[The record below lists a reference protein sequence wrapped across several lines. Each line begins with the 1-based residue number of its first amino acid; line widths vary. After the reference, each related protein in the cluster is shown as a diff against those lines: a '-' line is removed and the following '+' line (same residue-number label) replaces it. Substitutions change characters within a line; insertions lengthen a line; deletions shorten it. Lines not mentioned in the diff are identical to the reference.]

1 VRNYK
6 NKKKS
11 IRQVY
16 GDIVNSYPETS
27 FSTININILYNSIAN
42 HLRIAQNPL
51 LCQSPAKIESQIA
64 NMKLVIFHNNFLL
77 NSTQDSHPII
87 PKVDFNE
94 CYLSRTLSKEKL
106 LYFSYIILKTQN
118 SLIPQS
124 FADNPEFK
132 YYLTLESENILYG
145 DATVNRTGIT
155 VIPYAPEIMEDLDAT
170 NEDLLSVMFAL
181 YNYKREITR
190 RYRDIFEIMGNIGG
204 LSKILML
211 FGFCVI
217 AYYANLRK
225 KEALMNELYTNKASL
240 NLEEFKEQKLKKNL
254 KCIDAEV
261 IKKVFRYCDKEF
273 KENGG
278 EEIKKRYS
286 AENPNIMKVQL
297 DLDAD
302 NYNNVNNINVESRE
316 SGNTVINNDFFLEAK
331 DAITPEV
338 IDEDAKRV
346 NSLFKRIYLEFCDEQ
361 NSEVKSIWAV
371 ADRNRKFEF
380 YNRIFCRAFV
390 KFFFT
395 HKAQQFGL
403 INFNLTSKSIEH
415 KDNNT
420 NKKNNNNDNNVE
432 SVQVSVSDM
441 NMLAEMLE
449 HLEKNF
455 EGNYAQQANF
465 SFSMVNY
472 INEVEVANYKSL
484 IDNIDTKSASKF
496 GFKIY
501 EIFCLICCRS
511 CATRNF
517 KRRCKEFESKYEEFL
532 EQTDFNQII
541 NSLQEFKTFKKTFF
555 EKGQLWLFDSCPI
568 KSITYE
574 DDDDAVDTKE
584 TENQKALQ
592 KKISIEVFIFF

>member
-1 VRNYK
+1 
-6 NKKKS
+6 
-11 IRQVY
+11 
-16 GDIVNSYPETS
+16 
-27 FSTININILYNSIAN
+27 
-42 HLRIAQNPL
+42 
-51 LCQSPAKIESQIA
+51 
-64 NMKLVIFHNNFLL
+64 
-77 NSTQDSHPII
+77 
-87 PKVDFNE
+87 
-94 CYLSRTLSKEKL
+94 
-106 LYFSYIILKTQN
+106 
-118 SLIPQS
+118 
-124 FADNPEFK
+124 
-132 YYLTLESENILYG
+132 
-145 DATVNRTGIT
+145 
-155 VIPYAPEIMEDLDAT
+155 
-170 NEDLLSVMFAL
+170 
-181 YNYKREITR
+181 
-190 RYRDIFEIMGNIGG
+190 
-204 LSKILML
+204 
-211 FGFCVI
+211 
-217 AYYANLRK
+217 
-225 KEALMNELYTNKASL
+225 MNELYTNKASL
-240 NLEEFKEQKLKKNL
+240 NLEDFKEQKLKKNL

-278 EEIKKRYS
+278 EEIEKRYS
-286 AENPNIMKVQL
+286 AENPNIMQVKL
-297 DLDAD
+297 DLESD
-302 NYNNVNNINVESRE
+302 VNNINEE
-316 SGNTVINNDFFLEAK
+316 SGESDNTANKNDFILEAK

-338 IDEDAKRV
+338 IEEDAKRV
-346 NSLFKRIYLEFCDEQ
+346 NSLFKRIYLEFCDQQ

-371 ADRNRKFEF
+371 PDRNRKFEF

-403 INFNLTSKSIEH
+403 INFNLASESKEH
-415 KDNNT
+415 KDNNKNT
-420 NKKNNNNDNNVE
+420 KNNNKDNNVE
-432 SVQVSVSDM
+432 SVPVSVPDM
-441 NMLAEMLE
+441 DMLAEMLE

-472 INEVEVANYKSL
+472 INEVEAANYKSL
-484 IDNIDTKSASKF
+484 IDNIDTKSAAKF

-574 DDDDAVDTKE
+574 DDEHAVDAKE
-584 TENQKALQ
+584 TENQKELQ
-592 KKISIEVFIFF
+592 KKISIEVFFFFNF